1 MEGREKYRPFPT
13 LEVNYLHGVNKTGYN
28 TIGSTASEAD
38 INGHAGSCGYTY
50 KLIKKG
56 MYSSTLK

>member
-13 LEVNYLHGVNKTGYN
+13 LEVSYLHVVSKTRYS
-28 TIGSTASEAD
+28 TTGSTASEAD
-38 INGHAGSCGYTY
+38 INGYTGSCGYTY

-56 MYSSTLK
+56 MYSSILK

>member
-13 LEVNYLHGVNKTGYN
+13 LEVNYLHFVSKPRHN
-28 TIGSTASEAD
+28 TTGSTASEAD
-38 INGHAGSCGYTY
+38 INGCAGSCGYTY

-56 MYSSTLK
+56 MYSSKLK